1 MRYSKARIIITT
13 IISISCFI
21 FVIFVIYKGIDY
33 AKKANGAEEPEVKAS
48 VTEKKEVKKKVV
60 KNTKKETKKTDEK
73 KTETKKSTKKETKKE
88 VKKETK
94 KTTEKKTESK
104 KTTNKTTKKDTENQ
118 KETKKETKTTEE
130 KKTAT
135 PVKQEPVKKQ
145 EISNEEEKEEGP
157 TFDNSIVG
165 KYVIKELTYE
175 GKTYKKK
182 EIDKLIKSG
191 YSMNLEI
198 KENGLAQLSVLSIN
212 HAYAVDDTYFSD
224 GTNNIEYSH
233 SSTRIRITV
242 DNAKM
247 LFIKK

>member
-1 MRYSKARIIITT
+1 MRYSKARIIMTT

-60 KNTKKETKKTDEK
+60 KNTKKETKKT
-73 KTETKKSTKKETKKE
+73 
-88 VKKETK
+88 
-94 KTTEKKTESK
+94 TEKKTESK

-118 KETKKETKTTEE
+118 KETKKETKTAEE

-145 EISNEEEKEEGP
+145 ETTKEEEKEEGP